1 MSIAYDGSVIS
12 SRIIVVY
19 FKGGK
24 SGQKYIKRER
34 EKKIYST
41 DIVLVGNRFKLA

>member
-1 MSIAYDGSVIS
+1 MSIADDESVS
-12 SRIIVVY
+12 ASNIIVVY

-24 SGQKYIKRER
+24 SGQKNIKIARVKR
-34 EKKIYST
+34 IYAT